1 MAIPRV
7 YPETAQPTR
16 RLVATLLWLMGFVVA
31 YPYLPGSDSEAFKGV
46 SVFLGLIIS
55 LGSSSV
61 VNQMMSGLTITYSRS
76 NSLNTSR
83 ILACS

>member
-1 MAIPRV
+1 
-7 YPETAQPTR
+7 
-16 RLVATLLWLMGFVVA
+16 MGFVVA

-46 SVFLGLIIS
+46 SVFLGLMIS